1 MTRPDAL
8 PDFDG
13 NPMTRKR
20 PMDRNSAL
28 QVVQIV
34 QAEQQETAAPA
45 PTVQPEKPRSTKER
59 VNKAV
64 MDLVLAEGLEL
75 SADDE
80 AKRGAL
86 TTARFQ
92 RRDAQKLRDKAGN
105 DLTRWN
111 HTTANVQPRGNGGEL
126 SPLPEPAHP
135 LRRDYIK
142 QQVQEDKGVLRHM
155 ASSEAMGLLCD
166 VDALTLGLEL
176 ADDLKCKT
184 RAEKM
189 LAHQA
194 AAFHAASMKFL
205 QRAGAERDRASSVTS
220 RGGISQAACVESARM
235 LNAAARAAGACGEA
249 IERIKKLKTG
259 GKQVVQVQHV
269 VVKDGGQAVVA
280 QNLRKTGGGKRKAV
294 AKSPKRLAL
303 PGPRGRRG

>member
-1 MTRPDAL
+1 MNR
-8 PDFDG
+8 
-13 NPMTRKR
+13 NP
-20 PMDRNSAL
+20 AL

-45 PTVQPEKPRSTKER
+45 PVQPEKPRSTKER

-80 AKRGAL
+80 ARRGAIG
-86 TTARFQ
+86 TARFQ

-111 HTTANVQPRGNGGEL
+111 HTTANVEPRGNGGEL

-142 QQVQEDKGVLRHM
+142 QQVQEDKSVLRHM
-155 ASSEAMGLLCD
+155 ASSEAMGMLCD

-194 AAFHAASMKFL
+194 AAFHAASLKFL

-259 GKQVVQVQHV
+259 GKQIVQVQHV
-269 VVKDGGQAVVA
+269 VVKDGGQAVVGQNVRGAGRPSAGRKKLA
-280 QNLRKTGGGKRKAV
+280 QKPKT
-294 AKSPKRLAL
+294 LAL
-303 PGPRGRRG
+303 PRPKNRRG

>member
-1 MTRPDAL
+1 MLKD
-8 PDFDG
+8 DD
-13 NPMTRKR
+13 KQ
-20 PMDRNSAL
+20 DH
-28 QVVQIV
+28 
-34 QAEQQETAAPA
+34 AAVAAYADKPKI
-45 PTVQPEKPRSTKER
+45 PTSTKER

-75 SADDE
+75 AADDE

-86 TTARFQ
+86 GTARFQ
-92 RRDAQKLRDKAGN
+92 RRDAQKLRDRAEN
-105 DLTRWN
+105 DLCRWT
-111 HTTANVQPRGNGGEL
+111 HTTANIQPRGNGGEL
-126 SPLPEPAHP
+126 VPLPAPEHP

-142 QQVQEDKGVLRHM
+142 AQVQEPAGVLRHQ

-176 ADDLKCKT
+176 AEDMKCKT

-194 AAFHAASMKFL
+194 AAFHVASLKFL
-205 QRAGAERDRASSVTS
+205 QRAGDERGRASSTAS
-220 RGGISQAACVESARM
+220 RGGINQAASVESARM

-259 GKQVVQVQHV
+259 GKQIVQVQHV
-269 VVKDGGQAVVA
+269 VAKDGGQAVVGQNVRGAGRTKLAA
-280 QNLRKTGGGKRKAV
+280 Q
-294 AKSPKRLAL
+294 PKRPAL
-303 PGPRGRRG
+303 PGPKGRRG